1 MITAIIIVAALLS
14 LLLAATA
21 VNAAYSQFSG
31 ATGAFQQEQQKLPQP
46 QPQQNQQQSESDPPT
61 SSSSSQSPSYFENSK
76 KGIRFQ
82 VPSGYVVEDPELL
95 GPEVQQLLDLTGINL
110 MIPQF
115 LLHVCP
121 DDLALSMTDGRYKCQ
136 DPLGTVYGPREGTG
150 IIGSADAIHV
160 MRFNNLRNNPEFE
173 GMASQNRSITA
184 DDLMA
189 FNIMWLV
196 ERRGAELDV
205 LNTANTTVNYYYY
218 PEGATNSTTANQ
230 ASVALLPAKFA
241 DFVYTIRWN
250 DGSSANSIEYR
261 GYFLHV
267 LGPDGNTGYILAYE
281 QPSEEVSLSGE
292 QRPWITPAVAQVFD
306 SFELVG
312 QQ

>member
-1 MITAIIIVAALLS
+1 MITTIIVAALLS

-31 ATGAFQQEQQKLPQP
+31 ATGAFQQEQQQL
-46 QPQQNQQQSESDPPT
+46 PQQNQQSESASPL
-61 SSSSSQSPSYFENSK
+61 SSSSSSPSFFENPE
-76 KGIRFQ
+76 KGIRLQ

-95 GPEVQQLLDLTGINL
+95 GPEVQQLLDLTSIDL

-115 LLHVCP
+115 LIHVCP
-121 DDLALSMTDGRYKCQ
+121 DELALSMTDGRYKCQ
-136 DPLGTVYGPREGTG
+136 DPLGTVYGPREDTG

-184 DDLMA
+184 DDLIA

-196 ERRGAELDV
+196 ERRGAVELDV

-218 PEGATNSTTANQ
+218 PEGTTNSTTANQ
-230 ASVALLPAKFA
+230 VSVALLPAKFA

-250 DGSSANSIEYR
+250 DGSSANNSIEYR
-261 GYFLHV
+261 GYFLHI

-292 QRPWITPAVAQVFD
+292 RKSWITPAVAQVFE

-312 QQ
+312 QR

>member
-1 MITAIIIVAALLS
+1 MITARIVVAALLS

-31 ATGAFQQEQQKLPQP
+31 ATGAFQQEQQRPIPQ
-46 QPQQNQQQSESDPPT
+46 QQNQQRSESAPPL
-61 SSSSSQSPSYFENSK
+61 SSSSPLPSYFESPE

-82 VPSGYVVEDPELL
+82 VPPGYVVEDPELL
-95 GPEVQQLLDLTGINL
+95 APEVQQLLNLTGIDL

-121 DDLALSMTDGRYKCQ
+121 DDLALSMIDGRYKCQ

-150 IIGSADAIHV
+150 VIGSADAIHV
-160 MRFNNLRNNPEFE
+160 MRFNNLHNNPEFE
-173 GMASQNRSITA
+173 GVASQNRSISA
-184 DDLMA
+184 DDLIA
-189 FNIMWLV
+189 FNIKWLE
-196 ERRGAELDV
+196 ERRGVEIDV
-205 LNTANTTVNYYYY
+205 LNTANTTVNYYY
-218 PEGATNSTTANQ
+218 PEVAINSTTANQ

-250 DGSSANSIEYR
+250 DGSSENSIEYR
-261 GYFLHV
+261 GYLLHV

-281 QPSEEVSLSGE
+281 QPSEEVSLSDE
-292 QRPWITPAVAQVFD
+292 RRSWITPAVAQVFE